1 MSRTS
6 SLLLAGAVLAAAL
19 APAAVAGAA
28 PQGKA
33 DKARAEHERIV
44 AYWTPER
51 MKAAKPRDFERLP
64 DGSFRQVKPTKGP
77 GGAKGKPGTGGGG
90 GSTVCSGDVL
100 STSGASWDCPGPV
113 KMLTGKV
120 LFTMGGQEYVCSGA
134 VADDGDNQADGNGNA
149 LVLTAGHCVW
159 DQGTPGAFATNWLFY
174 PDFDANSNPSHSC
187 SVSLYGCWT
196 ATSLVADTG
205 FTSETQFTSAA
216 ITHDYAFAV
225 VGPGGKGS
233 PAAELDVAMKGE
245 YSVGTSTSL
254 PEERVTAFGY
264 PQASPYDGT
273 DLVYCNGT
281 PFADSGLAGLTW
293 GLGCT
298 MTGGA
303 SGGPWLSGVKLD
315 GSGGTL
321 VSLNS
326 YKYNGRRGAAYMYG
340 PKFNSETTNVWKA
353 AKDVAAG
360 NKVTQVDVLVGIG

>member
-19 APAAVAGAA
+19 AHAAVAGAA

-33 DKARAEHERIV
+33 DKAKAEHERIV

-64 DGSFRQVKPTKGP
+64 DGSFRQVKPAKGGNP
-77 GGAKGKPGTGGGG
+77 NKGKPGGGGSGGGG
-90 GSTVCSGDVL
+90 GPTCSGDVPV
-100 STSGASWDCPGPV
+100 TSGASWECNGDV
-113 KMLTGKV
+113 KLLTGKV
-120 LFTMGGQEYVCSGA
+120 LFTMDGVQYVCSGS
-134 VADDGDNQADGNGNA
+134 VAEDGDGPADLNGNA

-159 DQGTPGAFATNWLFY
+159 DEAGAFATNWMFY
-174 PDFDANSNPSHSC
+174 PDFDSSPDYTC
-187 SVSLYGCWT
+187 SASAYGCWT
-196 ATSLVADTG
+196 ATSLVADTR
-205 FTSETQFTSAA
+205 FTSQTQFNSTA
-216 ITHDYAFAV
+216 ITHDFAFAV
-225 VGPGGKGS
+225 VGYGGKDNN
-233 PAAELDVAMKGE
+233 ELDVQMQGE
-245 YSVGTSTSL
+245 YAVGTSTS
-254 PEERVTAFGY
+254 PPGSVTAFGY
-264 PQASPYDGT
+264 PQASPYDGK
-273 DLVYCNGT
+273 DLIHCDGT
-281 PFADSGLAGLTW
+281 PFADSGLSNLTW

-303 SGGPWLSGVKLD
+303 SGGPWLSEVKWD

-340 PKFNSETTNVWKA
+340 PQFNDATNNVWQA

-360 NKVTQVDVLVGIG
+360 GTATQSSVLIGRIPPG